1 MFFLTGV
8 ATVQMCQ
15 TMISYCYELQVKEL
29 FSFVLQLTTQ
39 EVTIISVY
47 IWQQGN
53 HHHKCQV
60 DAAAGV

>member
-29 FSFVLQLTTQ
+29 FLFVLQLTTQ

-47 IWQQGN
+47 I
-53 HHHKCQV
+53 
-60 DAAAGV
+60 

>member
-1 MFFLTGV
+1 MTRHCGEKKKTGFGMFFLTGV

-29 FSFVLQLTTQ
+29 FLFVLQLTTQ

-47 IWQQGN
+47 I
-53 HHHKCQV
+53 
-60 DAAAGV
+60 